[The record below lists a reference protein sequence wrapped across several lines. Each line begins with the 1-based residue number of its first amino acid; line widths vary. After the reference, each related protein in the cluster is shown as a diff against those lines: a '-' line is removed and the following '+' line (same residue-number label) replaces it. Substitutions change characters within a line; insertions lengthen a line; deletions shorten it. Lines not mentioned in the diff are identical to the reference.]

1 MADHAHTE
9 RRPGAA
15 AAAAAHGTA
24 HGVAAHGAAHADA
37 HAGHAHAGHGA
48 HHDPAVDKRAA
59 FVGLIAG
66 MAVIGA
72 LMYGMVQWTNAQF
85 AGHAG
90 GERAAGASTH

>member
-15 AAAAAHGTA
+15 AAAAHAPAHGA
-24 HGVAAHGAAHADA
+24 AAHGAAHADA
-37 HAGHAHAGHGA
+37 HAHAGHGHGA

-59 FVGLIAG
+59 FVGLLSG
-66 MAVIGA
+66 MALIGA